1 MKLLPWSAG
10 LALCALVSFAAA
22 PAAMAQQDKLD
33 KADAAAMKKLAQA
46 NHAEIELGK
55 LAQSKAQSDE
65 VKKFGQHMV
74 DEHGQ
79 MLEDLQKMASSK
91 GVTLPDSPAAKDQK
105 KLEKMQDLSG
115 AQFDKRYMSDM
126 VKDHKKDIK
135 ETAEMA
141 KKAKDPEFKSA
152 VQQANSKMKDHL
164 QMAQQV
170 AAATKSA
177 SRGSSSGSSEGAS
190 GGSSSK
196 SKK

>member
-33 KADAAAMKKLAQA
+33 KADTAAMKKLAQA

-55 LAQSKAQSDE
+55 LAQSKAQSEE

-79 MLEDLQKMASSK
+79 MLEDLQKLASSK

-105 KLEKMQDLSG
+105 TLKKLQGLSG
-115 AQFDKRYMSDM
+115 AQFDRRYMADM
-126 VKDHKKDIK
+126 VKDHKKDIQ
-135 ETAEMA
+135 ETAKIA
-141 KKAKDPEFKSA
+141 QKAKDAEFKSA
-152 VQQANSKMKDHL
+152 VQQANSKMKEHL

-170 AAATKSA
+170 ASTTKSA
-177 SRGSSSGSSEGAS
+177 SRGSSSS
-190 GGSSSK
+190 G